1 VELSRILDAAPLTD
15 PLLVVGLDGW
25 VNAGDAATTVAE
37 VLADD
42 GPVVAEFDS
51 DALFDFRATRPTLTF
66 DQGVFR
72 DISYPALE
80 LRRRSTPQRDLLL
93 LSGAEP
99 NWNWHRL
106 ASDVVEIAQ
115 TFGVVGYVSV
125 GGIPWAAPH
134 TRPVAIITTSTDPGA
149 LLPGEE
155 RPEGTIQVPGSAT
168 SAIEYAAAGAGIP
181 TYGFWARVPHYLGT
195 PFQAAALALVERL
208 DTRFGLGLDLTD
220 MAARAAEQRVEIDA
234 VAQAR
239 PEVQAMVERL
249 EAMVDDHPPVSGE
262 ELASEIERFLRDR
275 GGETFG
281 GGG

>member
-1 VELSRILDAAPLTD
+1 MQLSRILDPTPLVD

-25 VNAGDAATTVAE
+25 VNAGDAATTAVD
-37 VLADD
+37 VLSDD
-42 GPVVAEFDS
+42 GPLVAEFDA

-66 DQGVFR
+66 EQGVFR
-72 DISYPALE
+72 EISYPTLE
-80 LRRRSTPQRDLLL
+80 LRRRSAPGRDLLL

-99 NWNWHRL
+99 NWNWQRL
-106 ASDVVEIAQ
+106 AADVVEIAQ
-115 TFGVVGYVSV
+115 IFGVGAYVSV

-134 TRPVAIITTSTDPGA
+134 TRPVAIITTSTDADA

-168 SAIEYAAAGAGIP
+168 SAIEFAVAAAGIP
-181 TYGFWARVPHYLGT
+181 THGFWARVPHYLGT
-195 PFQAAALALVERL
+195 PFQAAALALAERL

-220 MAARAAEQRVEIDA
+220 LAARAAEQRVEIDA

-239 PEVQAMVERL
+239 PEVQAMVGRL
-249 EAMVDDHPPVSGE
+249 EAMVDDQPPVSGE

-281 GGG
+281 GAG